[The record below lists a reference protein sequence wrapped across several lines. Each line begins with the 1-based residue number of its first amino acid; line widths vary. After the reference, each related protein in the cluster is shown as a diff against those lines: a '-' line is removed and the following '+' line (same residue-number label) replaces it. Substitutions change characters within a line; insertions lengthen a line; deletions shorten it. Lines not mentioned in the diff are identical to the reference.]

1 MDIANALEIATQTSP
16 GMVRSHNEDAVL
28 TLPAY
33 GFVVLADGMGG
44 HNAGEVASG
53 KSYLGTG
60 SAGNGNPTH
69 EYIDISSGAKPTSV
83 RWNGDHPCLRCV
95 LR

>member
-33 GFVVLADGMGG
+33 GFVVLADG
-44 HNAGEVASG
+44 
-53 KSYLGTG
+53 KSYLGTSTTG
-60 SAGNGNPTH
+60 SGNQTDQ
-69 EYIDISSGAKPTSV
+69 YIDLSGGAKSTSV
-83 RWNGDHPCLRCV
+83 RRDGDHPCLRCV